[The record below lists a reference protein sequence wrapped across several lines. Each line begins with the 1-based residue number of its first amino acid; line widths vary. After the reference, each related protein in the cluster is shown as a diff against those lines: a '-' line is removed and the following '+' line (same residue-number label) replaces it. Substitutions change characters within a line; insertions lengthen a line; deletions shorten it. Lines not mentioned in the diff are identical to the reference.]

1 MNDMLGRLKKHLK
14 IVRKVVAGLGV
25 LAFLLVMM
33 LWLSGNFKEKVEP
46 APPLKP
52 PPLSMLR
59 TQPVQLRVFP
69 LIIEQVGTLRSEAQ
83 TNVSSR
89 IMAQVRQ
96 ILVREGDEVVGPENE
111 STQPTLLAY
120 LDSRDIQ
127 AKLNQ
132 AQAQVTV
139 LDRAIDASKA
149 AVETAQAQLE
159 AAQAKT
165 EQAVADFNRYSQLF
179 KNQAA
184 TEQQLEQAEAQKE
197 VAEAQ
202 QRAAQQALQT
212 AHLEVERIKAQ
223 KIQAEAAVTEA
234 QVMFSYTEIKAPFAG
249 RISRKLVEVGDI
261 VTPGQPLF
269 VLESHAQPEFQA
281 VVSESLIGHLS
292 VGTSL
297 NVYVDALK
305 NTYQGSVREVIPQA
319 DPATRTVLVKVSLP
333 QTPRPV
339 SGLFGRLMIQTG
351 QYEALVI
358 PSNALQK
365 VGQLHLVQVLDA
377 DGYPRRRFITLGKTH
392 DQLVEVLSGLQE
404 GEAVVVQ

>member
-1 MNDMLGRLKKHLK
+1 MW
-14 IVRKVVAGLGV
+14 KVLAGLGV
-25 LAFLLVMM
+25 LVFLAVMM
-33 LWLSGNFKEKVEP
+33 FWLSGGFREKVEP
-46 APPLKP
+46 AGAPKAPAPAALQT
-52 PPLSMLR
+52 R
-59 TQPVQLRVFP
+59 PVERGSFP
-69 LIIEQVGTLRSEAQ
+69 LIIEQVGTLRSKAQ

-96 ILVREGDEVVGPENE
+96 ILIREGDEVVGPDNE
-111 STQPTLLAY
+111 SIPPTLLAY

-132 AQAQVTV
+132 AQAQVAV
-139 LDRAIDASKA
+139 LDRSIEASKA

-165 EQAVADFNRYSQLF
+165 DQAVADYDRYLQLYQS
-179 KNQAA
+179 QAA
-184 TEQQLEQAEAQKE
+184 TEQQLEQAKAQKE

-202 QRAAQQALQT
+202 QRAAQQALHT
-212 AHLEVERIKAQ
+212 AQLEVERVKAQ
-223 KIQAEAAVTEA
+223 KIQAEAAVAEA
-234 QVMFSYTEIKAPFAG
+234 QVMFSFTEIKAPFTG

-261 VTPGQPLF
+261 VAPGEPLF

-281 VVSESLIGHLS
+281 VVSESLIDHLK

-305 NTYQGSVREVIPQA
+305 NTYEGAVREVIPQA

-333 QTPRPV
+333 RTPLPV

-351 QYEALVI
+351 SYEALVI
-358 PSNALQK
+358 CRDAVQK
-365 VGQLHLVQVLDA
+365 VGQLQLVQVLDA
-377 DGYPRRRFITLGKTH
+377 DGYPRRRFITLGKSH
-392 DQLVEVLSGLQE
+392 DQFVEVLSGLQE
-404 GEAVVVQ
+404 GEAVVVR

>member
-1 MNDMLGRLKKHLK
+1 MSGRFKKHFN
-14 IVRKVVAGLGV
+14 IIWKVVAGLGV
-25 LAFLLVMM
+25 LAFLVIMM
-33 LWLSGNFKEKVEP
+33 LWLSGSFKEKVSPEP
-46 APPLKP
+46 ALRPVPPTGLK
-52 PPLSMLR
+52 
-59 TQPVQLRVFP
+59 TQPVERRNFP

-96 ILVREGDEVVGPENE
+96 ILVREGDEVVGPEKE
-111 STQPTLLAY
+111 LDQPTLLAY

-132 AQAQVTV
+132 AQAQVAV

-179 KNQAA
+179 KSQAA
-184 TEQQLEQAEAQKE
+184 TEQQLEQAKAQKE
-197 VAEAQ
+197 VSEAQ
-202 QRAAQQALQT
+202 QRAAQQALLT
-212 AHLEVERIKAQ
+212 TRLEVERVKAQ
-223 KIQAEAAVTEA
+223 KIQAEAAVAEA
-234 QVMFSYTEIKAPFAG
+234 EVMLSFTEINAPFSG

-261 VTPGQPLF
+261 VAPGQPLF

-281 VVSESLIGHLS
+281 VVSESLIDHLS

-305 NTYQGSVREVIPQA
+305 NTYQGTVREIIPQA
-319 DPATRTVLVKVSLP
+319 DPATRTVLVKISVP
-333 QTPRPV
+333 QTPLPV

-351 QYEALVI
+351 QYQALVI
-358 PSNALQK
+358 PSNAVQK

-377 DGYPRRRFITLGKTH
+377 DRYPRRRFITLGKTH
-392 DQLVEVLSGLQE
+392 DQIVEVLSGLQE
-404 GEAVVVQ
+404 GEAVVIQ